1 MTSLSSVCES
11 RWNCTAVIIEL
22 FPACVI
28 KALRWSQSKEPHKLS
43 ASLFLAYLFI
53 YLLLLHVVP
62 LMFFGMQSHLQIG
75 NCRSLKLVPRC
86 VFLFCLA
93 CIIFISLLAAF
104 FGKTLDSN
112 LPVWSWLHLLKLKAW
127 LKSHSL
133 THCILHYTCIIHT
146 NSSLAVHS

>member
-62 LMFFGMQSHLQIG
+62 LMFVGMQSHLQIG
-75 NCRSLKLVPRC
+75 NCGSLKVVPRC

-104 FGKTLDSN
+104 FGKTLDKFTSVE
-112 LPVWSWLHLLKLKAW
+112 LASFAEI
-127 LKSHSL
+127 KSLVEKPLTHSL
-133 THCILHYTCIIHT
+133 YFTLYMHY
-146 NSSLAVHS
+146 SYKF